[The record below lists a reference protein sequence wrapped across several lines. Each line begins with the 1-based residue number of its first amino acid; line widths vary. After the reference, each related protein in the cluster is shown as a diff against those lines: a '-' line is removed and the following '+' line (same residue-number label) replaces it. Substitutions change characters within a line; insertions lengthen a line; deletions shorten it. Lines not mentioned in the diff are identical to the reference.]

1 MTKSV
6 LRKAVSMTS
15 VFSFLY
21 LAFSGVVMYFTP
33 PGRIAY
39 WADWRIFG
47 LNKTMYNETHM
58 TIGLLFIVCMI
69 LHIWLNWKPIMNYM
83 SNKSG
88 SFVFFY
94 KRDNIRLSAFCN
106 IRCRFIDDGSTIFKL
121 F

>member
-88 SFVFFY
+88 SFVFFLQ
-94 KRDNIRLSAFCN
+94 KRQYSA
-106 IRCRFIDDGSTIFKL
+106 
-121 F
+121 